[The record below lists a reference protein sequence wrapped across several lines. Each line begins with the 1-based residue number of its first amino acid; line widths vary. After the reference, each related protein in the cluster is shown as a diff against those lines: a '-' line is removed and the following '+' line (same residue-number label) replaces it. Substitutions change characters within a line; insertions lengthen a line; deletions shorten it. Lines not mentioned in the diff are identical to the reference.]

1 MSELYKATFPAG
13 SKVRVVD
20 EVALEAFARDWHYH
34 HRLQPEQM
42 GYAGITATVEA
53 GVEDLRQ
60 RHRFT
65 EEWGLSETAVPERY
79 GTVA

>member
-1 MSELYKATFPAG
+1 VTGITTIDFSLN
-13 SKVRVVD
+13 R
-20 EVALEAFARDWHYH
+20 
-34 HRLQPEQM
+34 M